1 MKDLFQYVPGTS
13 VIHLLNPVTKIFL
26 TVVICVA
33 AFITSSPLYLL
44 LLLCADLAIGFLAG
58 VPRKALGILKGL
70 LRIAAFLFLL
80 QALMLRRG
88 TPVLWIFTDE
98 GLLTAA
104 TVVLRLIVVCMPL
117 TMVLAVTRI
126 SDLANA
132 LVQVLHVPY
141 KYAFTLT
148 TAIRFIPQF
157 LEEMSAIME
166 AQTARGVE
174 FDVGGIAN
182 KVRLMVPLCV
192 PLLVS
197 SVRKTNSAAIAAEV
211 RGFNLRT
218 RTSGYKQYPI
228 TAPDAA
234 VMLLAFALLA
244 AAICLTVLL

>member
-88 TPVLWIFTDE
+88 TPVFWIFTDE

-104 TVVLRLIVVCMPL
+104 AVVLRLIVVCMPL

-174 FDVGGIAN
+174 FDTKNTFRKIG
-182 KVRLMVPLCV
+182 LMLPLCA
-192 PLLVS
+192 PLLIS
-197 SVRKTNSAAIAAEV
+197 SVRRSEATAIAAEV
-211 RGFNLRT
+211 RGFRLRT
-218 RTSGYKQYPI
+218 RASGCRRYPF
-228 TAPDAA
+228 ALRD
-234 VMLLAFALLA
+234 LLAFLLCLLLLA
-244 AAICLTVLL
+244 GSFLAF